1 MKNWQKLV
9 LVFFIA
15 AASLLAQFAFNAP
28 LVARFIITVAGGIL
42 ALSMFIEMI
51 KTLRKGNYGVDLLAI
66 TAIIA
71 TLLVGEYWAS
81 LIIILYVGWRRNA

>member
-15 AASLLAQFAFNAP
+15 AVSLLAQFAFNAP
-28 LVARFIITVAGGIL
+28 QIARFIITIAGGIL

-71 TLLVGEYWAS
+71 TLLVGEY
-81 LIIILYVGWRRNA
+81 